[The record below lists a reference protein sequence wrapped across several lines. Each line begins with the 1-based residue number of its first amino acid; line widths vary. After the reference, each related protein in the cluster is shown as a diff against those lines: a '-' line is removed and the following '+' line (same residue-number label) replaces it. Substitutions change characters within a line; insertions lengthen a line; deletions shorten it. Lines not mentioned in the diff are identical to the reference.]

1 MEEEQKKFDDIVEE
15 IEKEWK
21 DKATEVANSA
31 RSKTE

>member
-21 DKATEVANSA
+21 DSAINAANST
-31 RSKTE
+31 RNKNE